1 MGRKRKAGTQLDII
15 VEKVIKEDYVTTSFI
30 QRKLQ
35 ISYLSAMKV
44 LKQLEELGYIEKGED
59 FTKRRVIKHSF
70 IQ

>member
-1 MGRKRKAGTQLDII
+1 MVRKQKKETQLDII
-15 VEKVIKEDYVTTSFI
+15 VEKVIKEEFVSASFI

-44 LKQLEELGYIEKGED
+44 LKQLEEFGYVEKGAD
-59 FTKRRVIKHSF
+59 FTKRRVVRHSY